1 MPRRNTRNAQGAGS
15 IRKRPDGRWEA
26 RYSLGRDPGTG
37 KQIQKS
43 VYGQTQG
50 EVRKKLAAVTAAV
63 DQGTYIEPSRLSFGQ
78 WLDIWTKEYNGSVK
92 EHTRQLYEGVVKN
105 RIKPALGAAPL
116 CQLDAIT
123 IQRYYNDLMKDGL
136 SPKSVRNIHGI
147 IHKALEQA
155 VKLEYIARN
164 PAAGCE
170 LPRVE
175 KREIHPFEADSLA
188 AFLQAIKEDPYE
200 RLFLTTLYT
209 GIREGEVLGLPW
221 DAIDFDAGTIRIYQQ
236 MALIKNEQGEYERR
250 ITDPK
255 NGKPR
260 LFTVAPSVLD
270 ILREQRAEQNQWRLI
285 AGRAWQKNGLVF
297 TTQLG
302 GMLPRNTVYE
312 HFCRAAA
319 EAGRPDARFHDLRH
333 TFAVASLE
341 SGVSIKTLQETLG
354 HATAAFTLDVYGH
367 VSQRMQQD
375 SAQKM
380 EAFIQRMAK
389 R

>member
-1 MPRRNTRNAQGAGS
+1 MPRRSTRNAQGGGS

-26 RYSLGRDPGTG
+26 RFTLGRDPGTG
-37 KQIQKS
+37 KQVQKS
-43 VYGQTQG
+43 VYGQTQA
-50 EVRKKLAAVTAAV
+50 EVRKKLVAATAAV
-63 DQGTYIEPSRLSFGQ
+63 DEGTYIEPSRLTFGQ

-92 EHTRQLYEGVVKN
+92 ERTRQLYEGVVKN
-105 RIKPALGAAPL
+105 RIKPGLGAALL
-116 CQLDAIT
+116 CQLDPIT
-123 IQRYYNDLMKDGL
+123 VQRYYNDLLKDGL
-136 SPKSVRNIHGI
+136 SAKSVRNIHGI

-164 PAAGCE
+164 PADGCE

-175 KREIHPFEADSLA
+175 KKEINPFEADALA
-188 AFLQAIKEDPYE
+188 AFLQAIRDDPFE
-200 RLFLTTLYT
+200 RLFLTALYT

-221 DAIDFDAGTIRIYQQ
+221 DAVDFDAGTIRIYQQ
-236 MALIKNEQGEYERR
+236 MALMKNDQGDYERR

-285 AGRAWQKNGLVF
+285 AGPAWENTGLVF

-312 HFCRAAA
+312 HFRVAAA
-319 EAGRPDARFHDLRH
+319 AAGMPDARFHDLRH
-333 TFAVASLE
+333 TFAVVSLE
-341 SGVSIKTLQETLG
+341 SGVSVKTLQEALG
-354 HATAAFTLDVYGH
+354 HATAAFTLDIYGH

-375 SAQKM
+375 SARKM

-389 R
+389 K